1 MRFKEIK
8 ISDLTGVLKSYAE
21 AEDKKG
27 NNNNKIDFSI
37 LFIILSKLFS

>member
-1 MRFKEIK
+1 MSFKEIK

-27 NNNNKIDFSI
+27 NNNN
-37 LFIILSKLFS
+37 IIHTL